1 MMNLKQYFLDTYS
14 TEFRRDK
21 HEDFFWVQMLMT
33 IACSLLNSLW
43 LLKDVFVKGIG
54 PEGNLYLVILCRLIP
69 SVLLIPFILWSFSNK
84 KIEPY
89 FANFLLY
96 INLFA
101 QIFAI
106 HFSGK
111 PTSGT
116 GHMIMSLA
124 IFMLEYASVSGVA
137 QILAQILYPF
147 LMYISSQ
154 AVLGLFITS
163 NDPAGLLFSNCIMS
177 VASLISAT
185 ILRIN
190 YYNSWIIKRKLVLA
204 AKMDSM
210 TGLWNR
216 KRINDITKEDLLL
229 EDSTILMID
238 IDNFKSI
245 NDNNGHDFG
254 DKAILDT
261 VDYLKK
267 SFSTANIIRYGGD
280 EFLIIISENMKLSKV
295 KIRLSANR
303 SRDDITY
310 SIGIAYG
317 NKNDNIYGIIKHADI
332 ALYKSKETK
341 NCITLFNEV
350 LK

>member
-1 MMNLKQYFLDTYS
+1 MMNFKQYFLDTYS

-33 IACSLLNSLW
+33 IACSLLNSFW
-43 LLKDVFVKGIG
+43 LVKDIFVKGIG
-54 PEGNLYLVILCRLIP
+54 PEGNLCFVILCRLLP
-69 SVLLIPFILWSFSNK
+69 SISLIPFILWSFSNK

-101 QIFAI
+101 QIFAL

-124 IFMLEYASVSGVA
+124 IFMLEYASASG
-137 QILAQILYPF
+137 LAQVLAQLLYPF

-154 AVLGLFITS
+154 AVLGLFVSS

-177 VASLISAT
+177 IASLVSAT

-204 AKMDSM
+204 AKIDPM

-216 KRINDITKEDLLL
+216 KRINDITNKDLLL
-229 EDSTILMID
+229 EDSTILMVD

-254 DKAILDT
+254 DKAILTT
-261 VDYLKK
+261 VNYLKK
-267 SFSTANIIRYGGD
+267 SFLNADIIRYGGD

-295 KIRLSANR
+295 KIRLNANR
-303 SRDDITY
+303 SRNDITY
-310 SIGIAYG
+310 SIGVAYG
-317 NKNDNIYGIIKHADI
+317 NKDDNIYGIIKHADI

-341 NCITLFNEV
+341 NCITLFDEI
-350 LK
+350 LD

>member
-1 MMNLKQYFLDTYS
+1 MMNFKQYFLDTYS

-33 IACSLLNSLW
+33 IACSLLNSFW
-43 LLKDVFVKGIG
+43 LVKDIFVKGIG
-54 PEGNLYLVILCRLIP
+54 PEGNLCFVILCRLLP
-69 SVLLIPFILWSFSNK
+69 SISLIPFILWSFSNK

-101 QIFAI
+101 QIFAL

-124 IFMLEYASVSGVA
+124 IFMLEYASASGLA
-137 QILAQILYPF
+137 QILAQLLYPF

-154 AVLGLFITS
+154 AVLGLFVSS

-177 VASLISAT
+177 IASLVSAT

-204 AKMDSM
+204 AKIDPM

-216 KRINDITKEDLLL
+216 KRINDITNKDLLL

-238 IDNFKSI
+238 IDDFKSI

-261 VDYLKK
+261 ANYLKQ
-267 SFSTANIIRYGGD
+267 SFSKVDIIRYGGD

-295 KIRLSANR
+295 KIRLNANR
-303 SRDDITY
+303 SRNDITY
-310 SIGIAYG
+310 SIGVAYG
-317 NKNDNIYGIIKHADI
+317 NKDDNIYGIIKHADI

-341 NCITLFNEV
+341 NCITLFDEI
-350 LK
+350 LD

>member
-14 TEFRRDK
+14 TDFRRDK
-21 HEDFFWVQMLMT
+21 HENFFWVQMLMT
-33 IACSLLNSLW
+33 IACSLLNGLW
-43 LLKDVFVKGIG
+43 VIKDVFVKGIG
-54 PEGNLYLVILCRLIP
+54 SEGSLFFVVLSRLTPAI
-69 SVLLIPFILWSFSNK
+69 LLIPFIIWSLNNRKMESLL
-84 KIEPY
+84 
-89 FANFLLY
+89 ANILLY

-106 HFSGK
+106 HFSGI

-124 IFMLEYASVSGVA
+124 IFMLQYASASGISQVVA
-137 QILAQILYPF
+137 QFLYPF
-147 LMYISSQ
+147 LMYVSSQ

-163 NDPAGLLFSNCIMS
+163 NDPVGLLFSNCIMS
-177 VASLISAT
+177 IASLLSAS

-216 KRINDITKEDLLL
+216 KRINDITDKELLL
-229 EDSTILMID
+229 KDSTILMMD

-245 NDNNGHDFG
+245 NDTNGHDFG

-261 VDYLKK
+261 ADCLKK
-267 SFSTANIIRYGGD
+267 SFPIADIIRYGGD
-280 EFLIIISENMKLSKV
+280 EFLIIISENMKLSKI
-295 KIRLSANR
+295 KLKLSANLF
-303 SRDDITY
+303 RDDITY
-310 SIGIAYG
+310 SIGVAYG
-317 NKNDNIYGIIKHADI
+317 NKDENIYGIIKQADI
-332 ALYKSKETK
+332 ALYKSKEIK
-341 NCITLFNEV
+341 NCITLFNEI

>member
-1 MMNLKQYFLDTYS
+1 MIDLKQYFLDTYS

-21 HEDFFWVQMLMT
+21 HEDFFWVQMFMT
-33 IACSLLNSLW
+33 IACSLLNGLW
-43 LLKDVFVKGIG
+43 VIKDVFVKGVG
-54 PEGNLYLVILCRLIP
+54 PEGSILFVVISRITP
-69 SVLLIPFILWSFSNK
+69 TVLLIPFIIWSINNRKVES
-84 KIEPY
+84 IL
-89 FANFLLY
+89 ANILLY

-101 QIFAI
+101 QILAI

-124 IFMLEYASVSGVA
+124 IFMLQYASASGISQVV
-137 QILAQILYPF
+137 AQILYPF
-147 LMYISSQ
+147 LMYVSSQ
-154 AVLGLFITS
+154 AVLCLFITS

-177 VASLISAT
+177 IASLISAI

-190 YYNSWIIKRKLVLA
+190 YYNSWIIKCKLILA
-204 AKMDSM
+204 AKIDSM

-216 KRINDITKEDLLL
+216 KIINDITNKELLL
-229 EDSTILMID
+229 ENSTILMID

-261 VDYLKK
+261 VDFLKK
-267 SFSTANIIRYGGD
+267 SFPTANIIRYGGD
-280 EFLIIISENMKLSKV
+280 EFLIIVSEYMRLSKI
-295 KIRLSANR
+295 KINLSFNY

-317 NKNDNIYGIIKHADI
+317 NKDDNIYGIIKRADI

-341 NCITLFNEV
+341 NCITVFNEI
-350 LK
+350 LN

>member
-1 MMNLKQYFLDTYS
+1 MLNLKQYFLDTYS

-33 IACSLLNSLW
+33 IACSLLNGLW
-43 LLKDVFVKGIG
+43 VIKDVFVKGVG
-54 PEGNLYLVILCRLIP
+54 PEGSLLFVVISRITP
-69 SVLLIPFILWSFSNK
+69 TVLLIPFIIWSINNRKVES
-84 KIEPY
+84 IL
-89 FANFLLY
+89 ANILLY

-124 IFMLEYASVSGVA
+124 IFMLQYASASGISQVV
-137 QILAQILYPF
+137 AQILYPF
-147 LMYISSQ
+147 LMYVSSQ
-154 AVLGLFITS
+154 AVLRLFITS
-163 NDPAGLLFSNCIMS
+163 NDPAGLLFSNCVMS
-177 VASLISAT
+177 IASLISAI

-190 YYNSWIIKRKLVLA
+190 YYNSWIIKRKLVLT

-216 KRINDITKEDLLL
+216 KRINDITNKNLLL

-261 VDYLKK
+261 VDFLKK
-267 SFSTANIIRYGGD
+267 SFPIANIVRYGGD
-280 EFLIIISENMKLSKV
+280 EFLIIISKYMKLSKI
-295 KIRLSANR
+295 KINLSTNY

-310 SIGIAYG
+310 SIGVAYG
-317 NKNDNIYGIIKHADI
+317 NKDDNIYGIIKRADI

-341 NCITLFNEV
+341 NCITVFNEI
-350 LK
+350 LN

>member
-1 MMNLKQYFLDTYS
+1 MMNFKQYFLDTYS

-21 HEDFFWVQMLMT
+21 HKDFFWVQMLMT
-33 IACSLLNSLW
+33 IACSLLNSFW
-43 LLKDVFVKGIG
+43 LVKDIFVKGIG
-54 PEGNLYLVILCRLIP
+54 PEGNLCFVILCRLLP
-69 SVLLIPFILWSFSNK
+69 SILLIPFILWSFSNK

-101 QIFAI
+101 QIFAL

-124 IFMLEYASVSGVA
+124 IFMLEYASASGLS
-137 QILAQILYPF
+137 QILAQLLYPF

-154 AVLGLFITS
+154 AGLGLFVLS

-177 VASLISAT
+177 IASLVSAT

-190 YYNSWIIKRKLVLA
+190 YYNSWIIKHKLVLA
-204 AKMDSM
+204 AKIDPM

-216 KRINDITKEDLLL
+216 KRINDITNKDLLL
-229 EDSTILMID
+229 EDSTILMVD

-254 DKAILDT
+254 DKAILAT
-261 VDYLKK
+261 VNYLKK
-267 SFSTANIIRYGGD
+267 SFLNADIIRYGGD

-295 KIRLSANR
+295 KIRLNANR
-303 SRDDITY
+303 SRNDITY
-310 SIGIAYG
+310 SIGVAYG
-317 NKNDNIYGIIKHADI
+317 NKDDNIYGIIKHADI

-341 NCITLFNEV
+341 NCITLFDEILN
-350 LK
+350 